1 MKLVLT
7 EEIQERELCAQGE
20 VLVRCRCMLPKLQPL
35 PPRAQRRLE
44 RCLTELDPRW
54 NRACEGWLL
63 EQAAEG
69 AQLARRNAL
78 PFAPLEAVLDFET
91 TLLDER
97 FWSVRWSCCGSGDR
111 CGMWSA
117 GCCAG
122 WNSFCRSSGKH
133 GGTFGGS

>member
-44 RCLTELDPRW
+44 RYLTELDRRW

-63 EQAAEG
+63 EQAAAG
-69 AQLARRNAL
+69 AVGTAQCAA
-78 PFAPLEAVLDFET
+78 FCA
-91 TLLDER
+91 
-97 FWSVRWSCCGSGDR
+97 
-111 CGMWSA
+111 A
-117 GCCAG
+117 G
-122 WNSFCRSSGKH
+122 
-133 GGTFGGS
+133 GGVGL